1 VLQVWSECDDV
12 QDYVTVYDG
21 YTTRDPVLLKFC
33 GGGEPV
39 PEAVSSGPELLVEF
53 TSSPYGTF
61 VYPAPLQSLHGFQ
74 LEVQVRGRSNRCSS
88 HYFSLLPFS
97 DPSPTFSNMLY
108 CWMGR
113 YYRED
118 KLVHV
123 LTILTPSKLPQFI

>member
-1 VLQVWSECDDV
+1 MLQVWSECDDV

-39 PEAVSSGPELLVEF
+39 PQAVSSGPEILVEF

-61 VYPAPLQSLHGFQ
+61 VYPAPVQTLHGFQ
-74 LEVQVRGRSNRCSS
+74 LEVKVRVRSNRYSS
-88 HYFSLLPFS
+88 HYFSLLSFS
-97 DPSPTFSNMLY
+97 DPSLTLSNILY
-108 CWMGR
+108 RWIGR

-118 KLVHV
+118 KLGRV
-123 LTILTPSKLPQFI
+123 LTVLTFRHRASLI

>member
-39 PEAVSSGPELLVEF
+39 PEAVSSGPEILVEF

-61 VYPAPLQSLHGFQ
+61 VYPAPLQTLHGFQ
-74 LEVQVRGRSNRCSS
+74 LEVQVRGCTNRYSS
-88 HYFSLLPFS
+88 HYFSNTP
-97 DPSPTFSNMLY
+97 PTLSNIVLDGSILQ
-108 CWMGR
+108 GR
-113 YYRED
+113 
-118 KLVHV
+118 
-123 LTILTPSKLPQFI
+123 